1 MSRFHALAGTKQL
14 PAKSEERALGANSP
28 EGEFGSQSSV
38 VGQNEEPER
47 DRPSPLTDDPWKS
60 PTGENRQPITDSRTL
75 VDQFL
80 SLSEEDVLETIKNDP
95 ALLEKF
101 KKRMGKKKAPAKGK
115 SNVQG

>member
-1 MSRFHALAGTKQL
+1 
-14 PAKSEERALGANSP
+14 
-28 EGEFGSQSSV
+28 
-38 VGQNEEPER
+38 
-47 DRPSPLTDDPWKS
+47 
-60 PTGENRQPITDSRTL
+60 

-115 SNVQG
+115 SNA